1 MKYRLIAFDFDG
13 TLVDSFPAFLY
24 CLNQAAEKH
33 GFKKISNEDLKICR
47 SISAI
52 QLMRRL
58 GIPIWKV
65 PAITRDMRKAVLH
78 QTDRIQPFEGIT
90 ELVQNLHGRGVS
102 LAIVSSNTHEC
113 AKAVLGNQCLGL
125 FEHRLFGASLL
136 GKRYKLKELLRNSKT
151 PSRLALYVGDEL
163 RDADAA
169 RSLGMDFC
177 AVSWGYTLPEAFR
190 NQYRLMPATTLR
202 ELRAICLGEA
212 AVKLRAPVV
221 APALPSS

>member
-1 MKYRLIAFDFDG
+1 MKYRLIVFDFDG
-13 TLVDSFPAFLY
+13 TLVDSFPAFLD

-33 GFKKISNEDLKICR
+33 GFEKISDKDLHICR

-52 QLMRRL
+52 QLLRRL
-58 GIPIWKV
+58 GIPFWKV
-65 PAITRDMRKAVLH
+65 PAITRDMRKAVLQHTH
-78 QTDRIQPFEGIT
+78 QIRPFEGIV
-90 ELVQNLHGRGVS
+90 ELVQGLHARGIS
-102 LAIVSSNTHEC
+102 LAIVSSNSHEC
-113 AKAVLGNQCLGL
+113 AKSVLGNQFLGL

-151 PSRLALYVGDEL
+151 PARLALYVGDEL

-177 AVSWGYTLPEAFR
+177 AVAWGYTLPEVFR
-190 NQYRLMPATTLR
+190 TQHRLIPVNTPR

-212 AVKLRAPVV
+212 TVKLRTTAVT
-221 APALPSS
+221 PALAGD